1 MAKYE
6 YDGIWPVIHIDKW
19 ERFEAEVTGKQYRNW
34 IFRGMSNVSWKLES
48 SLYRIFAD
56 IQNIIVASSGKPRK
70 FSRIRHERQILR
82 QFKEHAHLYF
92 ETLPTGDNDL
102 EWLCL
107 MQHYGTQTRLLDM
120 TFSPYIAAFFALEAG
135 HDDCCVYAI
144 RHQFFTKLDQDVL
157 GQDYRET
164 SVFTDRRGGKSYF
177 FPYEPE
183 LKDERIVAQ
192 QGLFLVSSNNYE
204 SYDQIMKIYHAKQSI
219 RDCVKYILPKSIR
232 YEGLKKLRAMNISRA
247 TLFPGIDGF
256 CQSIKFQV
264 LENVKSLQRLQ

>member
-1 MAKYE
+1 MAKYKH
-6 YDGIWPVIHIDKW
+6 DGIWPVIHIDNW
-19 ERFEAEVTGKQYRNW
+19 ESFESEVAGKQYRNW
-34 IFRGMSNVSWKLES
+34 IFRGMSTVSWKLES
-48 SLYRIFAD
+48 SLYRLFAD
-56 IQNIIVASSGKPRK
+56 VQNIIIASKGKPRR
-70 FSRIRHERQILR
+70 FSRIMHERQIVH

-92 ETLPTGDNDL
+92 DTLPAEDNDL

-120 TFSPYIAAFFALEAG
+120 TFSPYVAAFFALEAG

-144 RHQFFTKLDQDVL
+144 RHKYFTELDKDVL
-157 GQDYRET
+157 GENYREK
-164 SVFTDRRGGKSYF
+164 SVFADRRGEKCYF

-204 SYDQIMKIYHAKQSI
+204 TYDRIIEIYNTPQSI
-219 RDCVKYILPKSIR
+219 RDCVKYTLSKSIR

-264 LENVKSLQRLQ
+264 LENVKRLQRLQ